1 MEIMNV
7 NEGTKA
13 QVGGKKATERNG
25 GLSDE
30 VMKRKRT
37 RTREQDWTDG

>member
-7 NEGTKA
+7 NEGMKA